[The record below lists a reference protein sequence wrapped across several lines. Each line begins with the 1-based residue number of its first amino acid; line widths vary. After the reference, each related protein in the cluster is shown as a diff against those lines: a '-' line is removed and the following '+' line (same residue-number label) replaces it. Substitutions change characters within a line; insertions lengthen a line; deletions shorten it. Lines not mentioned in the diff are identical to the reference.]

1 MHFSQKPRLSYCLAY
16 FPGTIEKIQSSRK
29 MTNRMQMTLNMP
41 CIHLLRNLRRGQGS
55 KTGHKCRINKKSMRI
70 SLMGEEGERMQWYM
84 DGRNASFKGPT
95 CYCSND
101 MIACVNASLSRL
113 RLPPPPAPVAS
124 PKTVTAFRGRDR
136 ARLEKSSGTPCSYSV
151 VHIGKA
157 VETRKKAALASLL
170 LSVILRGQQRK
181 SQSSSVFGSAENLRP
196 KCCGSS
202 SASVVL
208 ATIMQSIE

>member
-16 FPGTIEKIQSSRK
+16 FPGTNEKIQSSRK

-136 ARLEKSSGTPCSYSV
+136 ARLENLAEHPVATV
-151 VHIGKA
+151 QFILGKQWRRG
-157 VETRKKAALASLL
+157 RKQLL
-170 LSVILRGQQRK
+170 PRCFS
-181 SQSSSVFGSAENLRP
+181 P
-196 KCCGSS
+196 
-202 SASVVL
+202 
-208 ATIMQSIE
+208 